1 MEKEGQEG
9 FSRLPQ
15 ELLLVVFGFLRTAED
30 LCAISQ
36 VCQLFHTVASDD
48 QLWLPLCSPLWKI
61 PSGYSLLATSV
72 SICLRVINVW
82 RSKGKSAYLDWVRNA
97 IKLYK
102 KHNASL
108 EQERSKLRQRQA
120 EQQHSYATYD
130 YLFKFLLIGDSG
142 VGKTS
147 LLLRYSDEV
156 FTESFISTI
165 GVDFKIKTVNIDGKV
180 VKVICPTDES
190 LLTHFHKASNMGH
203 SRYTYSKHQRLR
215 LYFYQ
220 VKRDFVR

>member
-1 MEKEGQEG
+1 MIN
-9 FSRLPQ
+9 
-15 ELLLVVFGFLRTAED
+15 FGFPFVL
-30 LCAISQ
+30 
-36 VCQLFHTVASDD
+36 LFGRSPLGNHS
-48 QLWLPLCSPLWKI
+48 LPLVYMLTRESMF
-61 PSGYSLLATSV
+61 G
-72 SICLRVINVW
+72 
-82 RSKGKSAYLDWVRNA
+82 SKGKSAYLDWVRNA
-97 IKLYK
+97 IQLYK
-102 KHNASL
+102 KHSASL

-120 EQQHSYATYD
+120 EQHSNAAYD
-130 YLFKFLLIGDSG
+130 YLFKFLLIGDAG
-142 VGKTS
+142 VGKSS
-147 LLLRYSDEV
+147 LLLRYADDV

-165 GVDFKIKTVNIDGKV
+165 GVDFKIKTINVDGKV